1 MMTNDKVLIKIQN
14 LQKYFP
20 LPRKSFF
27 QLRKDYVKANVNV
40 SFDIYQG
47 ETVGI
52 VGESGCG
59 KSTLGRTIIQLQKQT
74 GGSSLYYG
82 ETLENFAPNYIL
94 KIIRNLSKTSQNYDQ
109 AKASLDALKTN
120 IKEAHANYKKLAS
133 EDPHRV
139 EAKAHLDDLYEK
151 YRVDKAQFEETFY
164 NTFRLF
170 GGLVLDH
177 DLDGLKKEWL
187 HLYRLYRKRVRL
199 NTKILRLQAKTNP
212 NAIKLDRFNEL
223 LEITE
228 RTIQEHLNLI
238 EKRRSGLQRSERF
251 DTYESFRDD
260 GIDLSALTRSEIR
273 RLQKDLQIIFQDPY
287 SSLDPKMKVSDSVG
301 EGLIIHKMFAS
312 SRQKA
317 YREYVEN
324 ILEKCGLERS
334 YAQRYP
340 HQFSGGQRQRIG
352 IARALALKPKF
363 IVCDEA
369 VSALDV
375 SIQSQ
380 VINLLQDLKKDH
392 DLTYLFI
399 THDLSVVRY
408 ISNRIGVMYFGRLV
422 ELAPAEEIFI
432 NPQHPYTRQLLNA
445 MPELED
451 ETYQKKIWPL
461 ATESQTFE
469 FHYEKG
475 PHKDQDWVEVGPD
488 HYVACTLKT
497 VDLESLSGGE
507 HL

>member
-1 MMTNDKVLIKIQN
+1 MAHDKVLIKIQN

-20 LPRKSFF
+20 IPRKSFF
-27 QLRKDYVKANVNV
+27 QLRKEYVKANVNV

-82 ETLENFAPNYIL
+82 ETLENFAPSYVL
-94 KIIRNLSKTSQNYDQ
+94 KIIRNLAKTSQNYDE
-109 AKASLDALKTN
+109 AKAALDALKTS
-120 IKEAHANYKKLAS
+120 IQDAHSSYKALAS
-133 EDPHRV
+133 DTPQKT
-139 EAKAHLDDLYEK
+139 EAKEHLDDLYEQ
-151 YRVDKAQFEETFY
+151 YRIDKASFEETFY

-170 GGLVLDH
+170 GGLVLDP

-187 HLYRLYRKRVRL
+187 LLYRLYRQRMRYNGV
-199 NTKILRLQAKTNP
+199 IVRLQAKTQP
-212 NAIKLDRFNEL
+212 NAQKLATVTEK
-223 LEITE
+223 LEVLE
-228 RTIQEHLNLI
+228 QSIQKQRDLI
-238 EKRRSGLQRSERF
+238 EKRRTALARF
-251 DTYESFRDD
+251 DRFSMYESFRDD
-260 GIDLSALTRSEIR
+260 GIDLSALTRREIR

-317 YREYVEN
+317 YREYVED

-422 ELAPAEEIFI
+422 ELAPAEEIFV

-461 ATESQTFE
+461 TTETSTFE

-475 PHKDQDWVEVGPD
+475 PHKDQDWVEVGPN
-488 HYVACTLKT
+488 HYVACTLKNL
-497 VDLESLSGGE
+497 DFEALAGGD
-507 HL
+507 HA